1 MPLYFKKLEK
11 IIVQWHQLNNINN
24 PKDNTSITSLNSF
37 QKHAKKKLIIRV
49 LKIFK
54 NIEEHDITIVPD
66 LDEKNNFYIKIEKKL
81 SKL

>member
-11 IIVQWHQLNNINN
+11 IIVQWHKLNNINN

-37 QKHAKKKLIIRV
+37 QIHAKKKLIIRV
-49 LKIFK
+49 LKLFK